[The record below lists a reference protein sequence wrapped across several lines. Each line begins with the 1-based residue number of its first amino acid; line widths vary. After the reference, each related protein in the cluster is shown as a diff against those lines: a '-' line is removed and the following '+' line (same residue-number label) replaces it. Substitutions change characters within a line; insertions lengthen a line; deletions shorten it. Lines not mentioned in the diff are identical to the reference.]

1 MRLLIINPNTSRG
14 VTERIRDAANAVALD
29 RDDFTT
35 VCPAYGP
42 DLIVTNEDA
51 EHAKRAVLD
60 TVQTYTA
67 PCDGIVLASFG
78 NTGAKEVRAL
88 RKDIPVIGI
97 ASAAFCAVR
106 ALGGP
111 FGIVTFGKGLVPG
124 LQSEV
129 EKAGLGDLLTGISY
143 VPDED
148 FGDPATVQFRYREK
162 LAALCAQVH
171 RHGASSIVMGG
182 GPLAGL
188 APRLSKA
195 CPVPIIDGTQ
205 AAINLMRT
213 VASPKDQ
220 NHASIEGNSGDT

>member
-1 MRLLIINPNTSRG
+1 MRLLIINPNTSVG
-14 VTERIRDAANAVALD
+14 VTKRIQDAANAVALD
-29 RDDFTT
+29 HDDFTT
-35 VCPAYGP
+35 LCPSYGP
-42 DLIVTNEDA
+42 ELIVTDEDA
-51 EHAKRAVLD
+51 EQAKHAVVD
-60 TVQTYTA
+60 TVRAYTA

-78 NTGAKEVRAL
+78 DTGAEEVRAL

-124 LQSEV
+124 LQTTAE
-129 EKAGLGDLLTGISY
+129 EAGLGDALLSVSY
-143 VPDED
+143 LPGED
-148 FGDPATVQFRYREK
+148 FGDPATVQFRYHEE

-171 RHGASSIVMGG
+171 GRGAASIVMGG

-188 APRLSKA
+188 APRLSSA
-195 CPVPIIDGTQ
+195 CPVPVIDGTQ

-213 VASPKDQ
+213 VTSPEAQ
-220 NHASIEGNSGDT
+220 RPSA